1 MIGVT
6 VWFGSVEG
14 ALTDFHREEC
24 GMYVSQE
31 IRPPNGVCVSVKPL
45 PKGGGDLLVEAD
57 SPGLR
62 PKDFF
67 ELLVQIDSLIGDWSL
82 VYGRTQAQHARDLR
96 LEAQR

>member
-6 VWFGSVEG
+6 VWFGAVEG
-14 ALTDFHREEC
+14 AFCDFHREEC

-67 ELLVQIDSLIGDWSL
+67 EILVQIESLIGEWSN
-82 VYGRTQAQHARDLR
+82 VAGRTKEQFARDLR